1 MKTQAQLFAV
11 IANEAT
17 PLADAWQALQD
28 LQTQFIER
36 VARIA
41 IEERTTVAILMDEA
55 TAKPATKKTRPLAI
69 VDESTAP
76 AEPNAPVEPKQIVI
90 DTDAT
95 LISTEQAAH
104 VLGISKK
111 SMSNYGSP
119 STRAAYNFPVEPTK
133 IGSHVMWDRTAIEA
147 LAVER
152 AAATENK
159 A

>member
-55 TAKPATKKTRPLAI
+55 TATKKTRPLAI

-119 STRAAYNFPVEPTK
+119 STRAAYNFPVEPQK
-133 IGSHVMWDRTAIEA
+133 VGGRVMWDRAAIEA
-147 LAVER
+147 LAAER
-152 AAATENK
+152 AVIQNNA
-159 A
+159 